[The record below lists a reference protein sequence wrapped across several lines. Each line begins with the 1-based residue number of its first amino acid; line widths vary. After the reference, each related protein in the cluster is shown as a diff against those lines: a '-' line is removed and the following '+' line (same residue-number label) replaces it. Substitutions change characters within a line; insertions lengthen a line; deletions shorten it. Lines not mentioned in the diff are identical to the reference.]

1 MRYVMI
7 LCLVMA
13 ACGSDDTE
21 ALSDDERFE
30 QDCFS
35 LDKVMLELILV
46 EGGEECAPTGDI
58 DVECEDFS
66 EPVQYDFDDCA
77 VTRKT
82 VDGCELYIY
91 VDFVGFEKDTCAWEA
106 DW

>member
-1 MRYVMI
+1 
-7 LCLVMA
+7 
-13 ACGSDDTE
+13 
-21 ALSDDERFE
+21 
-30 QDCFS
+30 
-35 LDKVMLELILV
+35 
-46 EGGEECAPTGDI
+46 
-58 DVECEDFS
+58 
-66 EPVQYDFDDCA
+66 VQYDFDDCA